1 MTKRIIIFTL
11 LMAICLSLFACKKEM
26 TNDDI
31 EIKQDTV
38 TKRIIK
44 DKEIFFVNDEL
55 KEDWKEPLSKLLSN
69 VLVPYGEHG
78 EIMGYEAAVDPNA
91 PTIPACYECGLLDIT
106 RDGVPELLI
115 YPLGYFG
122 SSGTATYFIY
132 DIFTGEKLGSIGGG
146 ISESWCEYYYSE
158 TDEIK
163 LVGQYWLRGGWEERD
178 RYILTTAYY
187 EEYGEFHGSSYLHTY
202 HRIAGEQTDI
212 VDEDPDDMYYTA
224 TWIES
229 YPETLYYIEGKEV
242 YLDDYYE
249 EYDWFIQNCIRIP
262 ETELVLIDWDDV
274 TDDEDDY
281 VTRGSKMAQ
290 ALITSKQ
297 RFIDFKNLE

>member
-1 MTKRIIIFTL
+1 MMKRIVAFIILF
-11 LMAICLSLFACKKEM
+11 IISLSLFACEKEK
-26 TNDDI
+26 TDENKSIDQGAD
-31 EIKQDTV
+31 V
-38 TKRIIK
+38 KRIINGN
-44 DKEIFFVNDEL
+44 EIVFVDDEL
-55 KEDWKEPLSKLLSN
+55 KDDWKEPLAKLLSN

-91 PTIPACYECGLLDIT
+91 PTIPGSLECGLLDIT
-106 RDGVPELLI
+106 RDGIPELLV
-115 YPLGYFG
+115 YPFGYFG

-187 EEYGEFHGSSYLHTY
+187 EEHGEYHGSPYLHSY

-262 ETELVLIDWDDV
+262 ETELILIDWDDV
-274 TDDEDDY
+274 IEDGDDY
-281 VTRGSKMAQ
+281 VTKGEKMAQ
-290 ALITSKQ
+290 ALITSSQ
-297 RFIDFKNLE
+297 MFIDFNN